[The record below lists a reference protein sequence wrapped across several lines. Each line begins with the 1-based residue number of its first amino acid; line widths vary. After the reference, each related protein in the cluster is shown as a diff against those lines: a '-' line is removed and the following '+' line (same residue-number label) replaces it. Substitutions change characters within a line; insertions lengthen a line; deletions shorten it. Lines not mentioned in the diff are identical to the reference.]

1 MLVSCRLGAT
11 PVECEGVVGVAAP
24 GHLTESVRAV
34 WVEVVSAYGDGA
46 EAIEGPAL
54 EAYCG
59 QVATL
64 RICQEKLASEGL
76 IVADPKGV
84 PIEHPAIR
92 LERAAQDEIR
102 KWGDQ
107 FRPPRRR
114 R

>member
-1 MLVSCRLGAT
+1 MTALSHLPAA
-11 PVECEGVVGVAAP
+11 VAA
-24 GHLTESVRAV
+24 V
-34 WVEVVSAYGDGA
+34 WAEVVAAYGEGA
-46 EAIEGPAL
+46 EAVEGPAL

-64 RICQEKLASEGL
+64 REWQRRLADEGL
-76 IVADPKGV
+76 RVADPKGV
-84 PIEHPAIR
+84 PMDHPAIK

-114 R
+114 RSER

>member
-1 MLVSCRLGAT
+1 MS
-11 PVECEGVVGVAAP
+11 AP
-24 GHLTESVRAV
+24 GHLPEAV
-34 WVEVVSAYGDGA
+34 AKVWDEVVDAYGDDA
-46 EAIEGPAL
+46 DKITGPAL

-64 RICQEKLASEGL
+64 RDAQRRLASEGL
-76 IVADPKGV
+76 VVADPKGF
-84 PIEHPAIR
+84 PIPNPSIQI
-92 LERAAQDEIR
+92 ERVAQEEIR

>member
-1 MLVSCRLGAT
+1 MTALSHLPAA
-11 PVECEGVVGVAAP
+11 VAA
-24 GHLTESVRAV
+24 V
-34 WVEVVSAYGDGA
+34 WAEVVAAYGEGA
-46 EAIEGPAL
+46 EAVEGPAL

-64 RICQEKLASEGL
+64 RECQRRLADEGL

-84 PIEHPAIR
+84 PMDHPAIK

-114 R
+114 RSER